1 MHVFLTDIE
10 ASIRL
15 PIKKPHGKINLHT
28 LSLWPAWTFPKFT
41 TLFSYERGGEKIVV
55 PVVMGKTYTFRD
67 LELLVNKH
75 LNSDDQVA
83 LLYHNNGRVTWRVVP
98 PKTPSN
104 PKIST
109 GMVNFLRPSNIELS
123 TGLKELLNLNLTQEY
138 NGILTGQPIDK
149 SSINFTFSD
158 ATMVFLTCDQIDDT
172 YVNDLSSKTI
182 AVIPLDTGALTL
194 TLTAPTPIVFKENY
208 AERKLN
214 FKLRDKDDNELPVKQ
229 MLAHLTI
236 ND

>member
-1 MHVFLTDIE
+1 MQVFLTDI
-10 ASIRL
+10 AKPIRCR
-15 PIKKPHGKINLHT
+15 KPHGKINLHT

-123 TGLKELLNLNLTQEY
+123 TGLKELLNLKGAQEY
-138 NGILTGQPIDK
+138 DGTTTGQPIDK

-172 YVNDLSSKTI
+172 YVNDLSSKAI

-194 TLTAPTPIVFKENY
+194 TLTAPTSIVFKENY